1 MAQDYTMNKQI
12 RTYLHI
18 AQHQKNLDE
27 KTIKAYRIDL
37 RQFSEYLDR
46 ERFDIS
52 KDSVSQ
58 YIMDMNS
65 QYKPRSVKRKI
76 ASLKAFFN
84 YLEEEELL
92 DTNPFHK
99 LRINLREPQL
109 LPRTI
114 PLRVIEKLLD
124 AAYRTE
130 ATGATPTIRKNAL
143 RDCAVMELMFAT
155 GLRVSELCR
164 LNVQDIDLVEGCVK
178 IYGKGAKERIV
189 QIAMPEVLNLLKRY
203 HECFGGKRDT
213 AFFQNTRG
221 GRLSDQAVRMI
232 LNKYAHR
239 IGDPLHIT
247 PHMFRHSFAT
257 LLLEEDVDIR
267 YIQQLLGHS
276 SITTTQIY
284 THVALAKQKDI
295 LAHRHPRNKLSIG

>member
-1 MAQDYTMNKQI
+1 MSQETIKKQI
-12 RTYLHI
+12 HRYLYI
-18 AQHQKNLDE
+18 GQHQRNLNE
-27 KTIKAYRIDL
+27 KTIKAYQIDL
-37 RQFSEYLDR
+37 RQFSEYLER
-46 ERFDIS
+46 EQVEIS
-52 KDSVSQ
+52 RESISG

-65 QYKPRSVKRKI
+65 RFKPRSVKRKI
-76 ASLKAFFN
+76 ASLKAFFS
-84 YLEEEELL
+84 YLEEEDLL
-92 DTNPFHK
+92 EANPFHK

-109 LPRTI
+109 LPRAI

-124 AAYRTE
+124 AAYQVE
-130 ATGATPTIRKNAL
+130 ATGTTPNIRKNAL

-155 GLRVSELCR
+155 GLRVSELCQ
-164 LNVQDIDLVEGCVK
+164 LNVQDIDLIDGSVK

-189 QIAMPEVLNLLKRY
+189 QIGTPEVLGLLRRY
-203 HECFGGKRDT
+203 HECFGGKADA
-213 AFFQNTRG
+213 AFFQNSRG
-221 GRLSDQAVRMI
+221 TRLSDQSVRLI
-232 LNKYAHR
+232 LNKYTHR

-247 PHMFRHSFAT
+247 PHMLRHSFAT

-295 LAHRHPRNKLSIG
+295 LAHKHPRNKLSIR